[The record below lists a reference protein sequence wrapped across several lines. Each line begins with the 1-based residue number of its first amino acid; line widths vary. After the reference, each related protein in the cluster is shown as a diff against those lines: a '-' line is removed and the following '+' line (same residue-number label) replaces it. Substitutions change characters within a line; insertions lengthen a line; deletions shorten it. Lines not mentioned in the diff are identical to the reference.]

1 MGGWSGG
8 SGLKPIHLEQFRRFL
23 IPLPALGEQDLMNER
38 LESIDRQLFGEAAE
52 AVKLRALKS
61 GLMDDLLAGRVR
73 VTSLL
78 NAET

>member
-1 MGGWSGG
+1 
-8 SGLKPIHLEQFRRFL
+8 
-23 IPLPALGEQDLMNER
+23 MNER